1 MSFYFREKR
10 KLTDVTLPVNCEK
23 WNMSYNA
30 DSGEFRTVHLHNH
43 EPLELI
49 VVQSGTVIWTVDN
62 KTYQLTAGDVLL
74 FNPYVLHS
82 AHLPHGADAV
92 YICITFSVNTVL
104 GFSKSVLSQCA
115 AAISDGTYCFD
126 EFYPANEP
134 DTLQIHSIAN
144 TMFEKF
150 HHKTP
155 QCECEILSCLYRLL
169 TVLLDAHYHED
180 LTFDSYKRNKQ
191 FLQKISIYL
200 EDNHHKPITSKDAAS
215 AMFLSPSRFTHVF
228 HQHFGVSF
236 PKYLCQYRVRRAAE
250 YYANSTLPITEI
262 ATAVGFSD
270 YCYFSRSFKKY
281 IGKSPAMYFGRWK
294 THVLE

>member
-92 YICITFSVNTVL
+92 YICITFFFFSVL
-104 GFSKSVLSQCA
+104 GFSKSVLSQ
-115 AAISDGTYCFD
+115 
-126 EFYPANEP
+126 
-134 DTLQIHSIAN
+134 
-144 TMFEKF
+144 
-150 HHKTP
+150 
-155 QCECEILSCLYRLL
+155 
-169 TVLLDAHYHED
+169 
-180 LTFDSYKRNKQ
+180 
-191 FLQKISIYL
+191 
-200 EDNHHKPITSKDAAS
+200 
-215 AMFLSPSRFTHVF
+215 
-228 HQHFGVSF
+228 
-236 PKYLCQYRVRRAAE
+236 
-250 YYANSTLPITEI
+250 
-262 ATAVGFSD
+262 
-270 YCYFSRSFKKY
+270 
-281 IGKSPAMYFGRWK
+281 
-294 THVLE
+294 